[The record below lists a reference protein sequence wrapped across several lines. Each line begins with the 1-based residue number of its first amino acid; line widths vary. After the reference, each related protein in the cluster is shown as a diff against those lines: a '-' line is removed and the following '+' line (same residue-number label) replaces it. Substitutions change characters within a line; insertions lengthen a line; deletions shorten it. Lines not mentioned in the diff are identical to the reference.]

1 MTPEQKEARTKR
13 LVSAARALLSLQA
26 GLYVGAR
33 RIENALD
40 LLGPDFQAKHRIF
53 SAFTD
58 AVPLDI
64 PLGSARLLWEPM
76 AVLKTDSKLAT
87 VEARFRAQLLAEAAE
102 IIRQYG

>member
-13 LVSAARALLSLQA
+13 LVSAARALLSLQT

-53 SAFTD
+53 STFTD

-64 PLGSARLLWEPM
+64 PLGGARLLWEPM
-76 AVLKTDSKLAT
+76 AVLKTDSRLAT
-87 VEARFRAQLLAEAAE
+87 VEARFRAQLLAEAVE